1 MGGYVGCA
9 TGAEMDGGAGQGAV
23 EHCGTNGHLRA
34 SSPGCA
40 MGAGGRHGVRVQPSA
55 YCLCGAT
62 AAPMALRDTPAAC
75 PALWR
80 WLRCPPAELRLDLV
94 LASGQAF
101 RWRESSPGAWTGVLG
116 DRVWTLR
123 QERDRLW
130 YTVYGKETPGPETD
144 QILWDYFQLDV
155 GLAALYRAWGAADPL
170 FCQPA
175 TAFPGPCGVP
185 TVLHLHL
192 QQPRGPHHHHDR
204 APLPGLRPTALLAG
218 RAALPRLPLP
228 GSAGRSAAI
237 LLSPHSSPR
246 PHSTAVLPQALKQR
260 PSCGR
265 WALAIEPALSAAQH
279 APSPREWVPRGCASC
294 GPCPMLRPGGC
305 CVPCQEWGPRWLTAC
320 A

>member
-1 MGGYVGCA
+1 RYF
-9 TGAEMDGGAGQGAV
+9 
-23 EHCGTNGHLRA
+23 R
-34 SSPGCA
+34 
-40 MGAGGRHGVRVQPSA
+40 
-55 YCLCGAT
+55 

-175 TAFPGPCGVP
+175 TAFPGG
-185 TVLHLHL
+185 TTSQARHHLSISFITRNKIEMSIWKILFEH
-192 QQPRGPHHHHDR
+192 
-204 APLPGLRPTALLAG
+204 AG
-218 RAALPRLPLP
+218 
-228 GSAGRSAAI
+228 G
-237 LLSPHSSPR
+237 
-246 PHSTAVLPQALKQR
+246 Q
-260 PSCGR
+260 
-265 WALAIEPALSAAQH
+265 
-279 APSPREWVPRGCASC
+279 
-294 GPCPMLRPGGC
+294 M
-305 CVPCQEWGPRWLTAC
+305 
-320 A
+320 

>member
-1 MGGYVGCA
+1 RYF
-9 TGAEMDGGAGQGAV
+9 
-23 EHCGTNGHLRA
+23 R
-34 SSPGCA
+34 
-40 MGAGGRHGVRVQPSA
+40 
-55 YCLCGAT
+55 

-175 TAFPGPCGVP
+175 TAFPGG
-185 TVLHLHL
+185 T
-192 QQPRGPHHHHDR
+192 
-204 APLPGLRPTALLAG
+204 APWGD
-218 RAALPRLPLP
+218 
-228 GSAGRSAAI
+228 GSACLSVRAQANSHSFVVHG
-237 LLSPHSSPR
+237 LSPHF
-246 PHSTAVLPQALKQR
+246 
-260 PSCGR
+260 
-265 WALAIEPALSAAQH
+265 WF
-279 APSPREWVPRGCASC
+279 
-294 GPCPMLRPGGC
+294 
-305 CVPCQEWGPRWLTAC
+305 
-320 A
+320 